1 MDVLTRAVRADDA
14 FGTDLYL
21 LLADGARNTVLSPAS
36 VAAALR
42 MALCGAKGQT
52 AAELARALHADKA
65 GGDPADVAADGL
77 RALSEIVSQAGTS
90 ESVLFRMANTAW
102 VQSGFPVL
110 PDFTGRLRDAASAE
124 FADADFE
131 RAPEAARHE
140 INRVVADQTAG
151 KITGLLPPG
160 SVDDMTRLV
169 LANAVYL
176 KAQWADPFPVDGT
189 RDAPFYPDA
198 PDQPPVTAPM
208 MHGVAKRAYLRADGY
223 QVVLLRYQ
231 NSRLAMAVLLPDGG
245 PDGGGLA
252 NLRTM
257 LAAGALSGGGLR
269 GLLDGTSV
277 HQVTLSMPRFRVEA
291 AFGLIPAMQQLGVH
305 RAFTN
310 GADFSGITNAD
321 RLHIGA
327 IAHKAYVDVD
337 EHGTEAAAATA
348 VVIVAAA
355 LMQPP
360 PRAEMIVDRPFL
372 FAIIDTPTGLPLFL
386 GQVTNPAG

>member
-21 LLADGARNTVLSPAS
+21 LLADGARNTVFSPAS

-90 ESVLFRMANTAW
+90 ESVMLRMANTAW

-131 RAPEAARHE
+131 RAPEAAREE

-160 SVDDMTRLV
+160 SVDAMTRLV

-176 KAQWADPFPVDGT
+176 KARWADPFPDDGT
-189 RDAPFYPDA
+189 RDAPFYPDG
-198 PDQPPVTAPM
+198 PDRPPVTVPM

-223 QVVLLRYQ
+223 QAVLLRYQ

-245 PDGGGLA
+245 PAGDGLA
-252 NLRTM
+252 HLRSA
-257 LAAGALSGGGLR
+257 LADGGLR
-269 GLLDGTSV
+269 VLLDGTSV

-305 RAFTN
+305 RAFTDA
-310 GADFSGITNAD
+310 ADFSGITNAD

-348 VVIVAAA
+348 AVIVAAA

-386 GQVTNPAG
+386 GQVTTPAG

>member
-21 LLADGARNTVLSPAS
+21 LLAGGARNTVFSPAS

-42 MALCGAKGQT
+42 MALCGARGET
-52 AAELARALHADKA
+52 AAELVHALHANGA
-65 GGDPADVAADGL
+65 GEDPADVAADGL
-77 RALSEIVSQAGTS
+77 RALSEIVSQAGSS
-90 ESVLFRMANTAW
+90 ESVMFRMANTAW
-102 VQSGFPVL
+102 VQSGFPLL
-110 PDFTGRLRDAASAE
+110 PDFTGRLRDAAAN

-131 RAPEAARHE
+131 RAPEAARDE
-140 INRVVADQTAG
+140 INRVVADQTAD

-160 SVDDMTRLV
+160 SVDAMTRLV

-176 KAQWADPFPVDGT
+176 KAPWADPFPDDGT
-189 RDAPFYPDA
+189 RDKPFYPDG
-198 PDQPPVTAPM
+198 PDRPPVTMPT

-223 QVVLLRYQ
+223 QAVLLRYQ
-231 NSRLAMAVLLPDGG
+231 NSRLAMAVVLPDGG
-245 PDGGGLA
+245 PDGDGLA

-257 LAAGALSGGGLR
+257 LADGALAGGGLR

-291 AFGLIPAMQQLGVH
+291 AFGLIPAMQRLGVH

-310 GADFSGITNAD
+310 GADFSGIANAGP
-321 RLHIGA
+321 LKIGA

-348 VVIVAAA
+348 VTIVAAA
-355 LMQPP
+355 AMRPP